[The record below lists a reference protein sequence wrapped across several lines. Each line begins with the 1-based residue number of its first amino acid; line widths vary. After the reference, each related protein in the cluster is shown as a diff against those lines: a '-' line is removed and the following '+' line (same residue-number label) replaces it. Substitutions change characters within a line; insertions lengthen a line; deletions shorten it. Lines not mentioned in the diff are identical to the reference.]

1 MIQRNAAS
9 RWKPG
14 KPLRTWV
21 PDSVRASGIRQYV
34 AYQAKEFEQLVKNGF
49 CEDSGMHF
57 EEYAYRW
64 LDRQSWP
71 LIARRW
77 RCYTPT
83 LAPSLSA
90 ACDPSIWRIC
100 WQSCGSK
107 PIQEATA
114 QKYLTVASAV
124 LQRRQ
129 AKRDLGKEPCP
140 HSAASDSAVHPA
152 RPDPGRGAEAPRRPG
167 ERVPA
172 LPAVLSPAH
181 LIHRLPARRTVRP
194 AMGRH

>member
-1 MIQRNAAS
+1 MASALAGISLLDNPSDDPAKRRQQMEAWKAAQNLGAGQCSRQRYTAVCGVPS
-9 RWKPG
+9 SPG
-14 KPLRTWV
+14 LLS
-21 PDSVRASGIRQYV
+21 PDAGGY
-34 AYQAKEFEQLVKNGF
+34 
-49 CEDSGMHF
+49 
-57 EEYAYRW
+57 
-64 LDRQSWP
+64 
-71 LIARRW
+71 
-77 RCYTPT
+77 YTPT

-140 HSAASDSAVHPA
+140 HSAASDPAVHPA
-152 RPDPGRGAEAPRRPG
+152 RPDPCRGAEAPRRPG

-181 LIHRLPARRTVRP
+181 LVHRLPARRTVRS